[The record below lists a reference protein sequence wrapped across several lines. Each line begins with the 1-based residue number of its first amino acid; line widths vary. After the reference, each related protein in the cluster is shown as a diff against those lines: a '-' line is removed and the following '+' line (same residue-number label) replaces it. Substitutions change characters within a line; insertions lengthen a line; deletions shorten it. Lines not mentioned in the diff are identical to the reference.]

1 VTPGV
6 VVTGA
11 STGIGACIARDL
23 AGRGFRVFGTVRRPE
38 DAAALERAGVMPV
51 QMDVTD
57 TASIARARAEVERAL
72 GGASLAGLVNN
83 AGIPVAGPLELLPLD
98 ELRRVLEVNLVGA
111 VAVTQA
117 FLPLLKAARGR
128 IVNISSVAGR
138 YALPFMGPYSAS
150 KFALEAVSDSL
161 RRELLPFGVRVIVVE
176 PGSFQTKIWSKVEAM
191 DMSRYQTSPYG
202 EVLARF
208 ARAALRGAER
218 APPPDKVARAVW
230 RALTGRRPPLRMV
243 VTPHRLDRLSLWI
256 PDRLLDWLIYRF
268 LWRKRVTPPAP
279 ASRRGGGG
287 GSAR

>member
-1 VTPGV
+1 
-6 VVTGA
+6 
-11 STGIGACIARDL
+11 
-23 AGRGFRVFGTVRRPE
+23 
-38 DAAALERAGVMPV
+38 
-51 QMDVTD
+51 
-57 TASIARARAEVERAL
+57 
-72 GGASLAGLVNN
+72 
-83 AGIPVAGPLELLPLD
+83 
-98 ELRRVLEVNLVGA
+98 
-111 VAVTQA
+111 
-117 FLPLLKAARGR
+117 
-128 IVNISSVAGR
+128 
-138 YALPFMGPYSAS
+138 
-150 KFALEAVSDSL
+150 
-161 RRELLPFGVRVIVVE
+161 VRVIVVE